1 MKKQKR
7 KNNQKKARKSCFE
20 KKFKKKNRLSF
31 FLLHSVLFLSL
42 SLSLAHIK
50 NNIVNKK
57 KSI

>member
-1 MKKQKR
+1 MTMKN
-7 KNNQKKARKSCFE
+7 KNEKTTKKGRQNFE
-20 KKFKKKNRLSF
+20 KKFKKFVVCLF
-31 FLLHSVLFLSL
+31 FFFTQFFSLSL